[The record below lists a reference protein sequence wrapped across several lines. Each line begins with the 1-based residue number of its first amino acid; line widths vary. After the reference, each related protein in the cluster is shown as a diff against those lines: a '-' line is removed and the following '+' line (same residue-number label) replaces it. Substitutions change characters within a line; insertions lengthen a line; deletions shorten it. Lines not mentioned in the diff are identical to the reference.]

1 MVDLLSREAGVE
13 FGVFFFFPD
22 PLKVCGDLS
31 TINQEMS
38 PFQ

>member
-13 FGVFFFFPD
+13 FGVFFFPD